1 MRSWLDL
8 PIPLSSSEPTISSS
22 TDERSKPSKSLK
34 GKQILFV
41 SSISGLVAMTPQF
54 QAAYNAS
61 KAGVTM
67 LAKVCPV
74 GLDHAVA
81 CAYAGCVW
89 IDIEFGSRVGTLRS
103 DSQFR
108 LTCTFP
114 LFRFWCNTSKIV
126 VLK

>member
-1 MRSWLDL
+1 MATEPFVRIHLGEFENIFQTNTFGPYYLSRALMRSWLDL

-22 TDERSKPSKSLK
+22 TDDRSKPSKSLK

-67 LAKVCPV
+67 LAKVCT
-74 GLDHAVA
+74 DA
-81 CAYAGCVW
+81 
-89 IDIEFGSRVGTLRS
+89 FRGSSRK
-103 DSQFR
+103 
-108 LTCTFP
+108 LT
-114 LFRFWCNTSKIV
+114 
-126 VLK
+126 